1 MGRRTAECLYE
12 RGAPFEKLNK
22 KQAWFGPRVR
32 CAGALGH
39 VLGSSKLTP
48 WAAPVLLDRNG
59 LGGSG
64 SRPKGSRGCAPL
76 SSFAP
81 VWFVSGRRL
90 AGCCLVSEL
99 QVSPLNWLFKNP
111 LHVRGD
117 HIVPRSIFQCLRGGH
132 SNEAKNKQRNIK
144 HMIKRKDDSNRRE
157 NSAVLGMGRSSGA
170 KEAGLGPL
178 HLDQAGGRGGWGVT
192 LQLSDCG
199 WGLAQEVI
207 FRRVQRMVVGGEER
221 KSQG

>member
-1 MGRRTAECLYE
+1 MDRWEERAEYLYE

-22 KQAWFGPRVR
+22 TQAWFGPRVR

-39 VLGSSKLTP
+39 VLGSSKPIP
-48 WAAPVLLDRNG
+48 WAAPVLLDG

-64 SRPKGSRGCAPL
+64 SRPEGSGGCAPL

-81 VWFVSGRRL
+81 VWFVSGWRL

-117 HIVPRSIFQCLRGGH
+117 HHVPRSIFQCLRGGH
-132 SNEAKNKQRNIK
+132 SNEAKNKQQNIK
-144 HMIKRKDDSNRRE
+144 HMIKKK
-157 NSAVLGMGRSSGA
+157 V
-170 KEAGLGPL
+170 
-178 HLDQAGGRGGWGVT
+178 
-192 LQLSDCG
+192 
-199 WGLAQEVI
+199 
-207 FRRVQRMVVGGEER
+207 
-221 KSQG
+221 